1 MRLVIVTGVSGAGKS
16 TALRALEDLDYYCA
30 DNLPLPLV
38 PKFVE
43 LLSARDEVGRAALGI
58 DARSADFL
66 GDVKNIFAGIRAA
79 GHEVHVVFL
88 DAADDTLIRRFSET
102 RRRHPLSTTDIRS
115 ALLAERAQVGSL
127 RVEADEVID
136 TAQLTVHGLRDVIQA
151 RYGRKTN
158 ELSVTMLS
166 FGFKYG
172 LPTEADIVL
181 DVRFLPNP
189 FFVPELSPQSGE
201 DAPVRRWVLEQPDA
215 QAFLEKAEDLLRLSI
230 QGFEKEGKTY
240 ATIAIGCTGGRHRSV
255 ALARELSTRLRPD
268 RPFTVRHRDLG
279 RTA

>member
-16 TALRALEDLDYYCA
+16 TALRALEDLDYYCV

-43 LLSARDEVGRAALGI
+43 LLAARSEVGRAALGI

-66 GDVKNIFAGIRAA
+66 GDCHAIFAGIRAA
-79 GHEVHVVFL
+79 GHLVDIVFL

-115 ALLAERAQVGSL
+115 ALLTERAQVGSL
-127 RVEADEVID
+127 RVEAAEVID
-136 TAQLTVHGLRDVIQA
+136 TAHLTVHGLREIIQA

-158 ELSVTMLS
+158 ELAVTMLS

-172 LPTEADIVL
+172 IPSEADIVL

-201 DAPVRRWVLEQPDA
+201 DEPVRAWVLAHADT
-215 QAFLEKAEDLLRLSI
+215 QAFLEKAEALLRLTLR
-230 QGFEKEGKTY
+230 GFEKEGKSY

-255 ALARELSTRLRPD
+255 SLARELATRLRPD
-268 RPFTVRHRDLG
+268 HPYTVRHRDLG
-279 RTA
+279 RTG